1 MNGTRNH
8 NIYVEVHGKRSRLW
22 LFSTS
27 ECAKSIRIS
36 YILPKIEKLAQNMNI
51 ISIYSYECWSPNIF
65 VDNKWWKKYNIFS
78 STEMLTSTM
87 KKVRFNK
94 ATYIVCTMNV
104 CIWDA
109 RHRHS
114 CMKKTVLEV
123 EQVKATTGNQNSE
136 EQICMT
142 EPAMTLCHIR
152 RTLTQL
158 YDSVNFFILVF
169 LPRFVIFPTSL

>member
-1 MNGTRNH
+1 M
-8 NIYVEVHGKRSRLW
+8 W
-22 LFSTS
+22 LYSTP

-36 YILPKIEKLAQNMNI
+36 YIPLKIEKLARNMNI
-51 ISIYSYECWSPNIF
+51 ISIYSYECKSPNIF
-65 VDNKWWKKYNIFS
+65 VDNKSWKIYDILGFA
-78 STEMLTSTM
+78 EMLTSTM

-94 ATYIVCTMNV
+94 VTYIVWTMNV

-114 CMKKTVLEV
+114 CMKKTILEV
-123 EQVKATTGNQNSE
+123 EQVKATTGNQNNE